1 MILRP
6 FTALSSL
13 LVCLSTLCLPA
24 QAQTCASP
32 IVTEHPP
39 SAIVDTTKA
48 SRVNRASRPA
58 GSRPLVGLALGGGG
72 TRGLAHISILRVLEE
87 NNIPIDYIAGTS
99 MGAIVGGLYAAGL
112 TPVEIEHLM
121 RGKKFLRSYET
132 VPIPVRVSLIPI
144 FFVPHIFGYH
154 PYDGLYR
161 GNKFAKYLMQNLP
174 AKCRNIEDCKIGF
187 CAVTSNLLNGKP
199 YSIVKGDMGRALQA
213 SSAIPGLRRPLF
225 WQDQLLVDGGVV
237 ANLPVVQCREMG
249 ADIVIAVDVD
259 ERLGHVEDKHFRKI
273 GSSLYRCLNMH
284 LATIDGTQMLDA
296 DVVIQPEL
304 NGIELLS
311 SKIKDLEGALVEG
324 EKAAKLAV
332 PVIKSVIDKKLA
344 TNKSEGEQQ

>member
-1 MILRP
+1 
-6 FTALSSL
+6 
-13 LVCLSTLCLPA
+13 
-24 QAQTCASP
+24 
-32 IVTEHPP
+32 
-39 SAIVDTTKA
+39 
-48 SRVNRASRPA
+48 
-58 GSRPLVGLALGGGG
+58 
-72 TRGLAHISILRVLEE
+72 
-87 NNIPIDYIAGTS
+87 